1 MVDYDEALDFP
12 PQESAQKGRIVAEGH
27 TALRL
32 TVRAM
37 HVRMRKHAI
46 PAKHL
51 ALVERNE
58 PDGANSVEKLLPQH
72 QLIHTFGGV
81 GPPFFTLTER
91 GSSKLL
97 PRPECASSL
106 SPLGK

>member
-46 PAKHL
+46 TAKHL

-58 PDGANSVEKLLPQH
+58 PDGANSVEQLLPQH
-72 QLIHTFGGV
+72 QPMHIRRRRPSILHTDGAWIIQVATETGV
-81 GPPFFTLTER
+81 RFQP
-91 GSSKLL
+91 
-97 PRPECASSL
+97 
-106 SPLGK
+106 